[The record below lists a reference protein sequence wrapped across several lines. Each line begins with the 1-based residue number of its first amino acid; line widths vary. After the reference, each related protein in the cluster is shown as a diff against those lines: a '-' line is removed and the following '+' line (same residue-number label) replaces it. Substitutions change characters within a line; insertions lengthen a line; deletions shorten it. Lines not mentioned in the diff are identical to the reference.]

1 MNAYT
6 LLLNY
11 LFELLQSDTDVN
23 TITEGEQLD
32 RIDISKKNI
41 YPLAHIEAND
51 GVFTD
56 NDFQF
61 NLSVDIVDQLDY
73 NNEIKVD
80 KFTSNDNRQDVYN
93 TSLQSLRRL
102 YNELKRNNNINVN
115 PTGTANFQK
124 IKEDKNDLVGFQLT
138 MTISVPNDIMSLC
151 E

>member
-11 LFELLQSDTDVN
+11 LFALLESDVDVN
-23 TITEGEQLD
+23 TITEGEQID

-51 GVFTD
+51 GNFTD

-61 NLSVDIVDQLDY
+61 NLSVQIVDQIDY
-73 NNEIKVD
+73 NNEIKSD

-102 YNELKRNNNINVN
+102 YNELKRNNNIGVN
-115 PTGTANFQK
+115 PTGTATFQK
-124 IKEDKNDLVGFQLT
+124 VKEDKNDLVGFQLT
-138 MTISVPNDIMSLC
+138 LTISVPNDIMSLC